1 LCGKFS
7 DIADFVTV
15 YISEAHPYESGD
27 LPENYEFKFGSHE
40 RFEER
45 IEAAESLNQK
55 FKNLSIAC
63 PLLVD
68 FMDNKANKAYGALP
82 ERLYVLFNGKIAYM
96 GGQGPFGYKI
106 NEVEDWLTNHK

>member
-1 LCGKFS
+1 MLAC
-7 DIADFVTV
+7 
-15 YISEAHPYESGD
+15 ISYRTRSSHYFFIAHPYESGD

-82 ERLYVLFNGKIAYM
+82 ERLYVLFNVGLGRAKARPEIWPA
-96 GGQGPFGYKI
+96 GHGF
-106 NEVEDWLTNHK
+106 